1 MSIVLKNLLVRS
13 GRREFRCAAQPA
25 VKLTDGSP
33 GTLGSMST
41 REPIALSP
49 SGGHDLVSRSPK
61 GQQEP
66 RTAVTRVDLVEAVY
80 QRVGL
85 SRAESAR
92 LVELVFKEI
101 TDCLERGETVK
112 LSSFGSF
119 IVRTKGPRV
128 GRNPKT
134 GIEVPI
140 ARRQVVVF
148 KASDT
153 LRKRLATVEET
164 TE

>member
-1 MSIVLKNLLVRS
+1 M
-13 GRREFRCAAQPA
+13 
-25 VKLTDGSP
+25 
-33 GTLGSMST
+33 
-41 REPIALSP
+41 REPIVLSP
-49 SGGHDLVSRSPK
+49 SGRHDLVSISPK
-61 GQQEP
+61 AQQAP

-80 QRVGL
+80 RRVGL

-101 TDCLERGETVK
+101 TDCLERGETLK

-134 GIEVPI
+134 GVEVPI
-140 ARRQVVVF
+140 APRRVVVF

>member
-1 MSIVLKNLLVRS
+1 M
-13 GRREFRCAAQPA
+13 
-25 VKLTDGSP
+25 
-33 GTLGSMST
+33 
-41 REPIALSP
+41 REPILLSP
-49 SGGHDLVSRSPK
+49 SGRRDQASRSPK
-61 GQQEP
+61 AREEP
-66 RTAVTRVDLVEAVY
+66 RAAVTRVDLVEAVY
-80 QRVGL
+80 RRAGL

-101 TDCLERGETVK
+101 TDCLERGETLK

-134 GIEVPI
+134 GVEVPI
-140 ARRQVVVF
+140 APRQVVVF

-153 LRKRLATVEET
+153 LRKRIATIEET
-164 TE
+164 TD

>member
-1 MSIVLKNLLVRS
+1 MS
-13 GRREFRCAAQPA
+13 
-25 VKLTDGSP
+25 
-33 GTLGSMST
+33 M
-41 REPIALSP
+41 REPIVLSP
-49 SGGHDLVSRSPK
+49 SGRHNQASRSPK
-61 GQQEP
+61 AQQEP
-66 RTAVTRVDLVEAVY
+66 RSAVTRVDLVEAVY
-80 QRVGL
+80 RRVRL
-85 SRAESAR
+85 SRTGSAG

-119 IVRTKGPRV
+119 IVRTKGRRL

-134 GIEVPI
+134 GVEVPI
-140 ARRQVVVF
+140 APRQVVVF

>member
-1 MSIVLKNLLVRS
+1 MS
-13 GRREFRCAAQPA
+13 
-25 VKLTDGSP
+25 
-33 GTLGSMST
+33 M
-41 REPIALSP
+41 REPILLSP
-49 SGGHDLVSRSPK
+49 SGRCDQVSRSPK
-61 GQQEP
+61 AQQET
-66 RTAVTRVDLVEAVY
+66 RTTVTRVDLVEAVY
-80 QRVGL
+80 RRVGL

-92 LVELVFKEI
+92 LVGLVFKEI
-101 TDCLERGETVK
+101 TDCLERGEAVK

-119 IVRTKGPRV
+119 IVRSKGPRV

-134 GIEVPI
+134 GVEVPI
-140 ARRQVVVF
+140 APRQVVVF

>member
-1 MSIVLKNLLVRS
+1 MS
-13 GRREFRCAAQPA
+13 
-25 VKLTDGSP
+25 
-33 GTLGSMST
+33 M
-41 REPIALSP
+41 REPIVLSP
-49 SGGHDLVSRSPK
+49 SGRHDQVSRSPK
-61 GQQEP
+61 AQQQP
-66 RTAVTRVDLVEAVY
+66 RTAVTRIDLVEAVY
-80 QRVGL
+80 RRVGL

-134 GIEVPI
+134 RVEVAI
-140 ARRQVVVF
+140 APRQVVVF